1 MLLLALSLAESI
13 IDRLACEV
21 DCAKSPPVVGAH
33 PPCRLSITLA
43 HSMKFWLNGQI
54 VPPSKAKISPFDR
67 GFLFGDGVYEVVR
80 FFGGVGVGM
89 AQHVARLRRSLA
101 DARIKGFE
109 AGDLTKISAALLQS
123 EALTDAIV
131 YLQVTRGAE
140 EIRRHVPADDL
151 TPTVF
156 AYATAAP
163 GLETLARPQ
172 TISCITAPDERWRK
186 CSIKSISL
194 MGNILSS
201 LAAAEAGAEEAILH
215 RGGFVS
221 EGSRTNIFAVHA
233 GRLITPQVDVEPP
246 ILHGVTRAM
255 VLDAGKA
262 NGMRLETRPLR
273 VQELKQA
280 DEIFVTST
288 HRLVSA
294 VTQLDGRPVHG
305 GVIGSI
311 TSTLFESLRLRIAES
326 CNVAAKV

>member
-1 MLLLALSLAESI
+1 
-13 IDRLACEV
+13 
-21 DCAKSPPVVGAH
+21 
-33 PPCRLSITLA
+33 
-43 HSMKFWLNGQI
+43 MKFWLNGQI

-89 AQHVARLRRSLA
+89 AQHLARLRKSLA
-101 DARIKGFE
+101 DAKIKGFD
-109 AGDLTKISAALLQS
+109 AGDLTRICTALLHAD
-123 EALTDAIV
+123 ALSDAVV

-140 EIRRHVPADDL
+140 DTRRHVPADDL
-151 TPTVF
+151 IPTVF
-156 AYATAAP
+156 AYATASP
-163 GLETLARPQ
+163 GLDALARPQ
-172 TISCITAPDERWRK
+172 SISCITVPDERWRK

-194 MGNILSS
+194 MGNVLAS
-201 LAAAEAGAEEAILH
+201 LTAAESGAEEAILH

-255 VLDAGKA
+255 VLDAGRA

-288 HRLVSA
+288 HRLIAA

-305 GVIGSI
+305 GVIGAI
-311 TSTLFESLRLRIAES
+311 TSTLFESMRLRLAEA
-326 CNVAAKV
+326 CNVVTKV